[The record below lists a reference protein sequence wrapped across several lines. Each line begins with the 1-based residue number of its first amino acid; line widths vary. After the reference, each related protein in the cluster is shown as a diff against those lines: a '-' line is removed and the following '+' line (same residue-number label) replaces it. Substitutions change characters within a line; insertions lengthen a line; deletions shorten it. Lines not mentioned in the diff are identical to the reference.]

1 MNPST
6 ILSELLPFVPAP
18 YVGAVVDWVTF
29 IIAAS
34 ALVMRYWRPP
44 AAGSRAAG
52 VWMVVS
58 AMAQARGWNASA
70 YQPDR
75 KALMVPKDTPRAAA
89 AATLGLDPAD
99 TRPDARPDAPH
110 AGRPPA

>member
-1 MNPST
+1 MDPST
-6 ILSELLPFVPAP
+6 ILSDLLPFIPAP

-29 IIAAS
+29 LIATS

-44 AAGSRAAG
+44 AAGSRAAA

-58 AMAQARGWNASA
+58 AMAQARGWNAPA

-89 AATLGLDPAD
+89 AATLGLHPDA
-99 TRPDARPDAPH
+99 TRPNAPH
-110 AGRPPA
+110 AGNTPAS